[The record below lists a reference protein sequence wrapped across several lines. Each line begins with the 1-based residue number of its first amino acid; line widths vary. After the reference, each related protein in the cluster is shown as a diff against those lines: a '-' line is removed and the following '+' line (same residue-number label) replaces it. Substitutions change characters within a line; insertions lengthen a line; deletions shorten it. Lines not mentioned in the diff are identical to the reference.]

1 MISADASLL
10 GGHELHPQAH
20 DCTVAHDSLCIDLI
34 RRHLATET
42 VGRRIL
48 LYGGVPSTNLVLRG
62 LAARGAVE
70 GTVVLAEEQVRGRGR
85 HGRSWFSPPGLNLY
99 VSVLFRPG
107 IDLREVPR
115 FSFISSLALTETIW
129 AEGLPATIK
138 WPNDVLVDGRKV
150 AGTLVE
156 TVDLAGTP
164 PHVILG
170 VGVNMNVDD
179 EALRVALCDEAREAT
194 SLREAAG
201 RDIDRNLFAA
211 SFLNHLEKW
220 FAVAREQAWDR
231 LLAAWRERDGLRG
244 RRVEIRGT
252 DPAWQG
258 RADGIDAAGYLA
270 VHTDAG
276 VRQRVISGEIRLV
289 D

>member
-1 MISADASLL
+1 
-10 GGHELHPQAH
+10 
-20 DCTVAHDSLCIDLI
+20 V
-34 RRHLATET
+34 
-42 VGRRIL
+42 
-48 LYGGVPSTNLVLRG
+48 
-62 LAARGAVE
+62 
-70 GTVVLAEEQVRGRGR
+70 
-85 HGRSWFSPPGLNLY
+85 
-99 VSVLFRPG
+99 
-107 IDLREVPR
+107 
-115 FSFISSLALTETIW
+115 
-129 AEGLPATIK
+129 
-138 WPNDVLVDGRKV
+138 
-150 AGTLVE
+150 
-156 TVDLAGTP
+156 
-164 PHVILG
+164 
-170 VGVNMNVDD
+170 
-179 EALRVALCDEAREAT
+179 ALRDEAREAT

-252 DPAWQG
+252 DPVWQG

-270 VHTDAG
+270 VDTDAG